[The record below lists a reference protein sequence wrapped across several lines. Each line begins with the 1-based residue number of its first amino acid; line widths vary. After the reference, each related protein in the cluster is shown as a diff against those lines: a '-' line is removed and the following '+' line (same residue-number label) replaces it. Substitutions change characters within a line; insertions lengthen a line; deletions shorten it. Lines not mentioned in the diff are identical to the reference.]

1 MRYFISAY
9 GYTSLATNR
18 EAKLFCRNRIDIDPT
33 AAPIE
38 PNAAVDESK
47 NRIIA
52 AQTDVFSRQK
62 LGPALPNDDIAS
74 EDRFASESFYTEA
87 FTDAVA
93 PIFDAALSFFV
104 CHCGKFL
111 VDG

>member
-1 MRYFISAY
+1 MSAF
-9 GYTSLATNR
+9 GYTALATNR

-33 AAPIE
+33 PAPIE
-38 PNAAVDESK
+38 PNVAVDESK

-52 AQTDVFSRQK
+52 AKADVFPWQK
-62 LGPALPNDDIAS
+62 LGPALADDDIAG

-87 FTDAVA
+87 FADAVA
-93 PIFDAALSFFV
+93 PIFNAALSFFV
-104 CHCGKFL
+104 SHCEKFL